1 MKATGKSP
9 EMDVRQSVR
18 KAKAMKAILIAVGV
32 LVATLAAKADPVL
45 QVQYLTNGFVKVTL
59 ACAINERYDLQT
71 NSTPATN
78 GWAIFDSENGYGSNI
93 REYIFTTNSPAKFFR
108 PVFRTMVVPIRIQ
121 P

>member
-1 MKATGKSP
+1 MKAVFFAVCILVVTLS
-9 EMDVRQSVR
+9 
-18 KAKAMKAILIAVGV
+18 AI
-32 LVATLAAKADPVL
+32 ADPIVR
-45 QVQYLTNGFVKVTL
+45 VQYLTNGFVKVNL
-59 ACAINERYDLQT
+59 ACALEERYDLQT
-71 NSTPATN
+71 NSTLSTN